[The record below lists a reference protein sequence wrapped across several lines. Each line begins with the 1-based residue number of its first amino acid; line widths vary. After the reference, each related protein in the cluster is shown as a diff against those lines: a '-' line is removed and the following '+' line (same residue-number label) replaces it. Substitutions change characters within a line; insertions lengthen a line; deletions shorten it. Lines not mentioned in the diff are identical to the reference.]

1 MPFHSNTLTRMTGL
15 AMLVLILPAQAAQPD
30 YSGMSDSK
38 LRREIDR
45 SREQV
50 YELYNALN
58 TEDEYDIVCREF
70 RSASSLI
77 RERVCQ
83 PNFMTQAYSE
93 SASNMMTNR
102 GAQTGA
108 ALQGSAN
115 NQMVVV
121 PLSQAEIT
129 RKNQLLAEKMVQ
141 LANENAPLNEAVQK
155 LNQLNAALRERE

>member
-1 MPFHSNTLTRMTGL
+1 
-15 AMLVLILPAQAAQPD
+15 
-30 YSGMSDSK
+30 
-38 LRREIDR
+38 
-45 SREQV
+45 
-50 YELYNALN
+50 
-58 TEDEYDIVCREF
+58 
-70 RSASSLI
+70 
-77 RERVCQ
+77 
-83 PNFMTQAYSE
+83 
-93 SASNMMTNR
+93 MTNR

-108 ALQGSAN
+108 ALQGNAN